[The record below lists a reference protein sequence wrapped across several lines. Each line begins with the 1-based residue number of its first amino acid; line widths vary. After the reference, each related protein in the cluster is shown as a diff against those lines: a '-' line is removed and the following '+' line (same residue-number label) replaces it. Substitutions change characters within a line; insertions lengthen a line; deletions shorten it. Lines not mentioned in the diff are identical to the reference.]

1 MLNVIEGNYWD
12 IDDFLAE
19 EEQITFVTNEDIRG
33 LGYLDKSNHSSED
46 LPANTKISAPYW
58 LIFQLARSS
67 SGLCELPP
75 YLKQN
80 YRHSL
85 KADATLLTL
94 GEKSKYYFEIGAKL
108 ANLLKDTELVPILLR
123 AFFERM
129 RHVLEKLETAEE
141 PRVFKKLTNLEVNL
155 FEIARRSTRDLRDWL
170 ERRHEKIS
178 KAALISRPTK
188 RRKVNS

>member
-1 MLNVIEGNYWD
+1 MLRGKVNHYWD

-19 EEQITFVTNEDIRG
+19 EEQLIFVTNQDIRG
-33 LGYLDKSNHSSED
+33 LGYLDRSNRSSED
-46 LPANTKISAPYW
+46 LPANTKITAPYW
-58 LIFQLARSS
+58 TIIQLAKSS
-67 SGLCELPP
+67 AGLCDLPP
-75 YLKQN
+75 FLKQN

-108 ANLLKDTELVPILLR
+108 ANMLKDTELVPVLLR

-141 PRVFKKLTNLEVNL
+141 PRVYKKLTNLEVNL

>member
-1 MLNVIEGNYWD
+1 MLGVQVTNYWD

-19 EEQITFVTNEDIRG
+19 EEQLTFVTSQEIRG
-33 LGYLDKSNHSSED
+33 LGYLDRSNRPSED
-46 LPANTKISAPYW
+46 LPANIKISAPYW
-58 LIFQLARSS
+58 TVMYLARSS
-67 SGLCELPP
+67 QGLCELPP

-94 GEKSKYYFEIGAKL
+94 GEKSRYYFEIGAKL
-108 ANLLKDTELVPILLR
+108 ANMLKDTELVPVLLR

-141 PRVFKKLTNLEVNL
+141 PRVYKKLTNLEVNL